1 VTASTLFDTEV
12 PAATTAAGTRPGIA
26 LTVYGL
32 PAPQGSKRHVGNGVM
47 IESSK
52 KVKPWRQ
59 DVKQAALD
67 AVQGLADWT
76 PLDGPLVASMTF
88 TFARGKGH
96 YRTGRNA
103 HLLRDSA
110 PIRPAVTPDLS
121 KILRSTEDAL
131 TGVVWKDDAR
141 VVEYLALGKWYASTD
156 APDVL
161 AMPGCVIRVWPL
173 EALAGCQWPDREA
186 VTTR

>member
-1 VTASTLFDTEV
+1 MSALFDVEV
-12 PAATTAAGTRPGIA
+12 PAAHAAAGPRPAPSGIS

-47 IESSK
+47 VESSK

-67 AVQGLADWT
+67 TVAEHADWT
-76 PLDGPLVASMTF
+76 PLDGPLIASMVF
-88 TFARGKGH
+88 TFARPKGH

-110 PIRPAVTPDLS
+110 PPRPHGMPDLS

-131 TGVVWKDDAR
+131 TGIVWKDDAR
-141 VVEYLALGKWYASTD
+141 VVGYAQLGKHYAGTG

-173 EALAGCQWPDREA
+173 VAA
-186 VTTR
+186 

>member
-1 VTASTLFDTEV
+1 VIAANLFNSEAPTATMV
-12 PAATTAAGTRPGIA
+12 AGPPPGISF
-26 LTVYGL
+26 TVYGL

-52 KVKPWRQ
+52 NVKPWRQ

-67 AVQGLADWT
+67 AIHELDGWT
-76 PLDGPLVASMTF
+76 PLDGPLMASMVF
-88 TFARGKGH
+88 TFARPKGH

-103 HLLRDSA
+103 HLLRDAA
-110 PIRPAVTPDLS
+110 PARPHGMPDLS

-131 TGVVWKDDAR
+131 KGVVWADDAR
-141 VVEYLALGKWYASTD
+141 VVGYEQLGKWYAGTY

-161 AMPGCVIRVWPL
+161 PMPGCVIRVWPL
-173 EALAGCQWPDREA
+173 G
-186 VTTR
+186 VTS

>member
-1 VTASTLFDTEV
+1 MTTLFDPEAS
-12 PAATTAAGTRPGIA
+12 AAITAAGPRPAPGLSI
-26 LTVYGL
+26 TVYGL

-67 AVQGLADWT
+67 AIAGLDGWT
-76 PLDGPLVASMTF
+76 PLDGPLVASMVF
-88 TFARGKGH
+88 TFARPKGH

-110 PIRPAVTPDLS
+110 PARPSVTPDLS

-131 TGVVWKDDAR
+131 TGVVWADDAR
-141 VVEYLALGKWYASTD
+141 VVGYSQLGKWYAGTD
-156 APDVL
+156 AVDVL
-161 AMPGCVIRVWPL
+161 TMPGCVIRVWPL
-173 EALAGCQWPDREA
+173 GEA
-186 VTTR
+186 VPR